1 MQDQLIL
8 SIRLRDDVTFNN
20 FYEGDNQEVVHF
32 LRTTLATFCPF
43 NYIFLY
49 GSQEVGKSHLL
60 QACCHY
66 ASSCRLTPF
75 YLPLNHELSPLIL
88 EDLDH
93 YSVICIDNIELIAG
107 QSNWEEAIF
116 HFYNDV
122 IAQKRK
128 LIIAGAKLPSRLGI
142 VLPDLASR
150 LASGVTFRIKPL
162 SDRQKLVAL
171 QRRATIRGFDLPD
184 EVGCYLL
191 NHYPRNMMALFELL
205 EILDIASLKA
215 QQQRLT
221 IPFVKS
227 VLIKKS

>member
-32 LRTTLATFCPF
+32 LRTTLATSCPF

-66 ASSCRLTPF
+66 ASSYRLTPF

-116 HFYNDV
+116 HFYNDA

-142 VLPDLASR
+142 VLPDLVSR

-227 VLIKKS
+227 VLGKMS